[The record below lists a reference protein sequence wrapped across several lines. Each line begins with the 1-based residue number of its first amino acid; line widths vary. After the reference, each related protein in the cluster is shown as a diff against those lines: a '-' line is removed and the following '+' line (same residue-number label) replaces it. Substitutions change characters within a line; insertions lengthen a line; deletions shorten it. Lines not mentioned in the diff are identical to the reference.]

1 MGKKLTEEEVI
12 SRFRDVHG
20 DKYDYSKVVYVDMN
34 SKVTII
40 CPEHGEFEQTPA
52 KHINRKQGCP
62 KCKGAKLR
70 DHFSSTT
77 EEFIKKAVS
86 KHGDR
91 YNYSKVEY
99 VNSRTKVCIMC
110 KKHGEFY
117 VTPDNHLKGRG
128 CPRCKQSRGENI
140 IEAWLQRSNI
150 RYERQFVLINQ
161 EIDRPSHRLVIDFF
175 VKHKGRQYFIEYD
188 GEQHFSPTYRFYDS
202 MADFQMQQ
210 YRDQL
215 LNDFCDRHKDAVTL
229 IRVSC
234 RQCEAEITHILSS
247 TIA

>member
-1 MGKKLTEEEVI
+1 M
-12 SRFRDVHG
+12 
-20 DKYDYSKVVYVDMN
+20 
-34 SKVTII
+34 
-40 CPEHGEFEQTPA
+40 Q
-52 KHINRKQGCP
+52 
-62 KCKGAKLR
+62 
-70 DHFSSTT
+70 
-77 EEFIKKAVS
+77 
-86 KHGDR
+86 
-91 YNYSKVEY
+91 
-99 VNSRTKVCIMC
+99 
-110 KKHGEFY
+110 
-117 VTPDNHLKGRG
+117 
-128 CPRCKQSRGENI
+128 KQSRGENM

-210 YRDQL
+210 HRDQL

-229 IRVSC
+229 IRVNC
-234 RQCEAEITHILSS
+234 RQCEAEITHTLSS

>member
-12 SRFRDVHG
+12 SRFRNVHG

-52 KHINRKQGCP
+52 KHINRKHGCP
-62 KCKGAKLR
+62 KCKGARLR

-77 EEFIKKAVS
+77 EEFIKKAVDE
-86 KHGDR
+86 HGD
-91 YNYSKVEY
+91 NYSKVKY
-99 VNSRTKVCIMC
+99 VNSRTKVCVMC

-128 CPRCKQSRGENI
+128 CKQSHGENM

-229 IRVSC
+229 IRVNC

>member
-1 MGKKLTEEEVI
+1 M
-12 SRFRDVHG
+12 
-20 DKYDYSKVVYVDMN
+20 
-34 SKVTII
+34 
-40 CPEHGEFEQTPA
+40 
-52 KHINRKQGCP
+52 
-62 KCKGAKLR
+62 
-70 DHFSSTT
+70 
-77 EEFIKKAVS
+77 
-86 KHGDR
+86 
-91 YNYSKVEY
+91 
-99 VNSRTKVCIMC
+99 
-110 KKHGEFY
+110 
-117 VTPDNHLKGRG
+117 
-128 CPRCKQSRGENI
+128 

-215 LNDFCDRHKDAVTL
+215 LNDFCDRHKDTVTL
-229 IRVSC
+229 IRVNC

>member
-12 SRFRDVHG
+12 SRFIDVHG
-20 DKYDYSKVVYVDMN
+20 SKYDYSKVVYADMN
-34 SKVTII
+34 FKVTII
-40 CPEHGEFEQTPA
+40 CPEHGEFKQTPA
-52 KHINRKQGCP
+52 KHINRK
-62 KCKGAKLR
+62 
-70 DHFSSTT
+70 H
-77 EEFIKKAVS
+77 
-86 KHGDR
+86 
-91 YNYSKVEY
+91 
-99 VNSRTKVCIMC
+99 
-110 KKHGEFY
+110 
-117 VTPDNHLKGRG
+117 G
-128 CPRCKQSRGENI
+128 CPRCKQSRGENM

-188 GEQHFSPTYRFYDS
+188 GEQHFNPTYRFYDS

-210 YRDQL
+210 HRDQL

-229 IRVSC
+229 IRVNC

>member
-1 MGKKLTEEEVI
+1 MESLNKLPPNI
-12 SRFRDVHG
+12 LIG
-20 DKYDYSKVVYVDMN
+20 
-34 SKVTII
+34 
-40 CPEHGEFEQTPA
+40 
-52 KHINRKQGCP
+52 
-62 KCKGAKLR
+62 CKGTKLR
-70 DHFSSTT
+70 NHFSSTT
-77 EEFIKKAVS
+77 EEFVRKAVS

-128 CPRCKQSRGENI
+128 CPRCKQSRGENM

-175 VKHKGRQYFIEYD
+175 VKHKGRQYFIEYSTSA
-188 GEQHFSPTYRFYDS
+188 QPIDS
-202 MADFQMQQ
+202 MIAW
-210 YRDQL
+210 
-215 LNDFCDRHKDAVTL
+215 L
-229 IRVSC
+229 ISKC
-234 RQCEAEITHILSS
+234 NNTGTSS
-247 TIA
+247 

>member
-1 MGKKLTEEEVI
+1 M
-12 SRFRDVHG
+12 
-20 DKYDYSKVVYVDMN
+20 
-34 SKVTII
+34 
-40 CPEHGEFEQTPA
+40 
-52 KHINRKQGCP
+52 
-62 KCKGAKLR
+62 
-70 DHFSSTT
+70 
-77 EEFIKKAVS
+77 
-86 KHGDR
+86 
-91 YNYSKVEY
+91 
-99 VNSRTKVCIMC
+99 
-110 KKHGEFY
+110 
-117 VTPDNHLKGRG
+117 
-128 CPRCKQSRGENI
+128 

-229 IRVSC
+229 IRVNC
-234 RQCEAEITHILSS
+234 RQCEAEITHTLSS
-247 TIA
+247 TIV

>member
-1 MGKKLTEEEVI
+1 M
-12 SRFRDVHG
+12 DVL
-20 DKYDYSKVVYVDMN
+20 D
-34 SKVTII
+34 
-40 CPEHGEFEQTPA
+40 A
-52 KHINRKQGCP
+52 
-62 KCKGAKLR
+62 
-70 DHFSSTT
+70 
-77 EEFIKKAVS
+77 
-86 KHGDR
+86 
-91 YNYSKVEY
+91 
-99 VNSRTKVCIMC
+99 
-110 KKHGEFY
+110 
-117 VTPDNHLKGRG
+117 
-128 CPRCKQSRGENI
+128 KQSRGENM

-229 IRVSC
+229 IRVNC
-234 RQCEAEITHILSS
+234 RQCEAEITHTLSS

>member
-52 KHINRKQGCP
+52 KHINRK
-62 KCKGAKLR
+62 
-70 DHFSSTT
+70 
-77 EEFIKKAVS
+77 
-86 KHGDR
+86 
-91 YNYSKVEY
+91 
-99 VNSRTKVCIMC
+99 
-110 KKHGEFY
+110 
-117 VTPDNHLKGRG
+117 
-128 CPRCKQSRGENI
+128 
-140 IEAWLQRSNI
+140 
-150 RYERQFVLINQ
+150 
-161 EIDRPSHRLVIDFF
+161 
-175 VKHKGRQYFIEYD
+175 HKGRQYFIEYD

-229 IRVSC
+229 IRVNC
-234 RQCEAEITHILSS
+234 RQCEAEITHTLSS

>member
-20 DKYDYSKVVYVDMN
+20 DRYDYSKVVYADMN

-52 KHINRKQGCP
+52 KHINRKHGCP
-62 KCKGAKLR
+62 KCKGTKLR
-70 DHFSSTT
+70 NHFSSTT
-77 EEFIKKAVS
+77 EEFVRKAVS
-86 KHGDR
+86 
-91 YNYSKVEY
+91 
-99 VNSRTKVCIMC
+99 
-110 KKHGEFY
+110 
-117 VTPDNHLKGRG
+117 
-128 CPRCKQSRGENI
+128 KQSRGENM
-140 IEAWLQRSNI
+140 IEAWLQRNNI
-150 RYERQFVLINQ
+150 RYERQFILINQ

-188 GEQHFSPTYRFYDS
+188 GEQHFSPTYKFYDS
-202 MADFQMQQ
+202 MADFRMQQ

-229 IRVSC
+229 IRVNC
-234 RQCEAEITHILSS
+234 RQCEAEITYILSS
-247 TIA
+247 TIT

>member
-52 KHINRKQGCP
+52 KHINRKHGCP
-62 KCKGAKLR
+62 KCKGTKLR
-70 DHFSSTT
+70 NHFSSTT
-77 EEFIKKAVS
+77 EEFVRKAVS

-99 VNSRTKVCIMC
+99 VNSRTKVCVMC

-128 CPRCKQSRGENI
+128 CPRCKQSRGENM

-150 RYERQFVLINQ
+150 RYERQFR
-161 EIDRPSHRLVIDFF
+161 ID
-175 VKHKGRQYFIEYD
+175 
-188 GEQHFSPTYRFYDS
+188 
-202 MADFQMQQ
+202 
-210 YRDQL
+210 
-215 LNDFCDRHKDAVTL
+215 
-229 IRVSC
+229 
-234 RQCEAEITHILSS
+234 
-247 TIA
+247 